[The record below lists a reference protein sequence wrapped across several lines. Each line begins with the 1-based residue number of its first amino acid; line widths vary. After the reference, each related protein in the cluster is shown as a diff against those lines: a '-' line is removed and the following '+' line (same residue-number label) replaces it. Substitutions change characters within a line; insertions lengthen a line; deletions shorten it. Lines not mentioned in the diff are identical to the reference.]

1 MFYVKRLRLSS
12 QFVWGHSRS
21 VLNNLRGEV
30 PCDSTNLHKLIAE
43 NLDKPKVDAKQW
55 LKLTIALALSRII
68 QIQTTNYV
76 SEEMELK

>member
-1 MFYVKRLRLSS
+1 V
-12 QFVWGHSRS
+12 
-21 VLNNLRGEV
+21 RGEV
-30 PCDSTNLHKLIAE
+30 PCGSTNLHKLIAE

-68 QIQTTNYV
+68 QIQSTNYV